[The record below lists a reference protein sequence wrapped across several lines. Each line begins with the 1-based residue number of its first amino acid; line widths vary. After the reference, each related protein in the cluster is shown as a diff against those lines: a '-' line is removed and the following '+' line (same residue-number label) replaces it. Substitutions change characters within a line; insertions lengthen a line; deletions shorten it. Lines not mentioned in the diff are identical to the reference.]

1 MFWSEEIKIQ
11 VPQQQAQQQ
20 LEATTTPCI
29 SRWKC
34 VFILCWS
41 LNLLLPK
48 GKSTLEKKDIN
59 VGVKGWGNLWKAASI
74 YLKGWKQHGH
84 PQQLQ
89 LWGVKCCIYKHQ
101 CAYPNILSCDIH
113 FHLRLHWSPHTVLNV
128 CAGVTFVF
136 PSKTKGCWRYKQS
149 CIRWERERA
158 IQVVENGFVQFSL
171 V

>member
-1 MFWSEEIKIQ
+1 MFWSEEIKTQ

-89 LWGVKCCIYKHQ
+89 LWGVKWLYLQAPMCIPKHTELWYSLPSQ
-101 CAYPNILSCDIH
+101 ITLI
-113 FHLRLHWSPHTVLNV
+113 SPH
-128 CAGVTFVF
+128 GVKCLCWSYFCF
-136 PSKTKGCWRYKQS
+136 PQQDKRMLKVQTIMHQVG
-149 CIRWERERA
+149 ERESHPGCRKWLCP
-158 IQVVENGFVQFSL
+158 V
-171 V
+171 